1 MDAFFAGDIT
11 ELDVITVLPFNN
23 KVVLVK
29 MKGKDIRDMLQYSVH
44 RHNDWDGG
52 GRFLQLSGQFS
63 PTHNIVAKKNT
74 CLVIILTTHQIVIFK
89 ESC

>member
-1 MDAFFAGDIT
+1 MSGVFLSGSIT
-11 ELDVITVLPFNN
+11 ELDVITVLPYNN

-29 MKGKDIRDMLQYSVH
+29 MKGKDIREMLRYSVH

-63 PTHNIVAKKNT
+63 PTPTQTENT
-74 CLVIILTTHQIVIFK
+74 PEKIC
-89 ESC
+89 